1 VQRPCHAALLIPLAL
16 VTLAGCGARA
26 SGPAAPS
33 SLEQP
38 TGVQLDEIVGPT
50 ESGTFAPVGPP
61 LGPPTRV
68 DAGGHCIIDLHQGY
82 QVAGGLTGSFEID
95 YRIITYGPC
104 PVGPPV
110 PGAYAEDWIA
120 HGTFA
125 GTVHGAPASASLS
138 YTGHAKAGGEVQ
150 GRIVLSDGLEGQLR
164 VLGDFDDGELAY
176 RGPVQ

>member
-68 DAGGHCIIDLHQGY
+68 DAGGHC
-82 QVAGGLTGSFEID
+82 
-95 YRIITYGPC
+95 IITYGPC